1 MARLSNSLSYPRPYI
16 DRKDSMTPGLQTTP
30 APIDPSKGTCFNY
43 SKTSHF
49 ADSCLNPRSI
59 LRINK
64 IKQEG
69 NETLSN
75 NKATKEDNIDS
86 EN

>member
-1 MARLSNSLSYPRPYI
+1 MIL
-16 DRKDSMTPGLQTTP
+16 GLQTTL
-30 APIDPSKGTCFNY
+30 APIDPSKGIYFNY
-43 SKTSHF
+43 SETSHF
-49 ADSCLNPRSI
+49 TDSYLNPRSI